1 MSVAEAAHRIPYTLP
16 APWWRGKGGAGVLVL
31 LGMLVAFLG
40 WKNQAHWPAA
50 LTWNSLG
57 PYLDR
62 FQAWLS
68 NNRNVPHPN
77 VAFIIFNGFA
87 NFLDHLVGWLVS
99 FVHKLTWAGTVAL
112 GTLVVLRFGGRKAA
126 LGVLAA
132 FASFATI
139 GFWEESVQTFSL
151 MLAAVSLS
159 LLVGVPLGVLAGRSA
174 RFNGI
179 VTPILDAMQII
190 PAFAYL
196 VPVVILFSVGPGAAV
211 VTTMIYAVPPAIRI
225 TALGIRGVEAN
236 TVEAATALGSTRWQ
250 VLTKVQLPLARR
262 MLLLS
267 VNQTILFALSMVVIA
282 GLIGGQG
289 LGDSVT
295 NGLYTDPVTAVFAGA
310 AIVIM
315 AIALDRATEA
325 MANRTDPAHRH
336 LDADKSRQLRAY
348 TAGCAT
354 AVVTAVILG
363 HLLDA
368 GGNWSRWTAQDWLR
382 QYLQRGLDYV
392 QNPGT
397 FLFRDLT
404 NPTGNFLVQYGI
416 QPLRSFFIETPWPVT
431 LVALVLIAFLLSGLR
446 PALIALAMLFVVG
459 FVGEWTNAMDTFSQ
473 VLVATV
479 LTVIVGFVLGV
490 WAAENRRVSRTLR
503 PINDV
508 LQTLP
513 QLVYIIPFIYLMP
526 VSGVPGVVASVL
538 YASPVM
544 IRLVQRG
551 IEDVSSESVEAA
563 TSFGATR
570 LQVLVK
576 VKIPLAR
583 DAIMLGV
590 NQAIIMVL
598 AVVVIGGLVGS
609 GALGYEVATGLQ
621 RNAFGLGVIAS
632 IAILALGITLDR
644 VTQGRVR
651 ARKQA

>member
-1 MSVAEAAHRIPYTLP
+1 MAVAEVAHRIPRSLP
-16 APWWRGKGGAGVLVL
+16 APWWRGKRGAVL
-31 LGMLVAFLG
+31 LVVVAMVIGFLG
-40 WKNQAHWPAA
+40 WKNQANWPAA
-50 LTWNSLG
+50 LTWNSLS
-57 PYLDR
+57 PHLDR
-62 FQAWLS
+62 FQIWLS
-68 NNRNVPHPN
+68 DNRNIPHPN
-77 VAFIIFNGFA
+77 LAFRIFNGFA
-87 NFLDHLVGWLVS
+87 DFLDHLVGWLTS
-99 FVHKLTWAGTVAL
+99 FFHKLTWVGTVAL

-132 FASFATI
+132 FASFAAI
-139 GFWEESVQTFSL
+139 GLWEESVETFSL

-159 LLVGVPLGVLAGRSA
+159 LAVGVPLGVLAGRSA
-174 RFNGI
+174 RFNRV

-196 VPVVILFSVGPGAAV
+196 MPVVILFSVGPGAAV

-225 TALGIRGVEAN
+225 TALGIRGVEPN
-236 TVEAATALGSTRWQ
+236 TVEAANALGATRWQ

-262 MLLLS
+262 MLLLA

-282 GLIGGQG
+282 GLIGGAG

-295 NGLYTDPVTAVFAGA
+295 NGLYTDPAMAIFAGA
-310 AIVIM
+310 TIVIM

-336 LDADKSRQLRAY
+336 LDAGKSRQLRLY
-348 TAGCAT
+348 TAVCA
-354 AVVTAVILG
+354 AVVIASVIVG
-363 HLLDA
+363 HALHA
-368 GGNWSRWTAQDWLR
+368 GSSWSRWTAQDWLR
-382 QYLQRGLDYV
+382 TYVQNALDYI

-397 FLFRDLT
+397 FLFRDIT
-404 NPTGNFLVQYGI
+404 NPTGNFIVQHGI

-431 LVALVLIAFLLSGLR
+431 LIGLVVIAFLLSGLR
-446 PALIALAMLFVVG
+446 PALIAFVMLFIVG
-459 FVGEWTNAMDTFSQ
+459 LVGEWTNAMDTFSQ
-473 VLVATV
+473 VLVATL
-479 LTVIVGFVLGV
+479 LTVIVGFVMGV
-490 WAAENRRVSRTLR
+490 WAAESRTVSRILR
-503 PINDV
+503 PVNDV

-551 IEDVSSESVEAA
+551 IEGVSPESVEAA

-621 RNAFGLGVIAS
+621 RNAFGLGVLAS
-632 IAILALGITLDR
+632 VAILALGITLDR
-644 VTQGRVR
+644 VTQGRAR